1 MKTTPRTGRSA
12 SARTARTWPTISCAS
27 RLREKP
33 RRPVAQKAQAS
44 AQPAWLE
51 MQTTYFFSLPAYAL
65 RSAPGAS
72 HGTGMR
78 TASTCAP
85 PSSSKRYLRNPS
97 AAVWRPRTRRGAAL
111 VADSIASRTAR
122 RTPRTDRKSC
132 SPRRTAA
139 ASSLRPTSSV
149 TPSDPYCSGSI
160 PQRCIT
166 TADLLEVERDL
177 QPIELD
183 RAGRG
188 RGHRR
193 SEAGHQHE
201 IDVAV
206 RLDEVQRIL
215 RRREDVARDRWIS
228 QELPRR
234 SVPPIQGVGR
244 EVAEDET
251 GRERP
256 RRGDRH
262 RCVRDLAARADARRG
277 LDEQSRSRLPAQRP
291 DVVGE
296 RVAHCAS
303 EEECARG
310 GRVERSSVRRRP
322 SHDCLGSSRGSDRG
336 GGGLEG
342 RLPPRIASGR
352 RSGRGE
358 VQLPDVRLYSGRVGS
373 AVDGQLARIRK
384 PHYRPRPRA
393 RPRGRRDRKS

>member
-12 SARTARTWPTISCAS
+12 SARTARTWPTISWAS

-97 AAVWRPRTRRGAAL
+97 AAVWRHRTRSGAAL

-122 RTPRTDRKSC
+122 RTPRTDRRSC

-139 ASSLRPTSSV
+139 ARSLRPTSSD
-149 TPSDPYCSGSI
+149 TPSDPYWPGSI

-166 TADLLEVERDL
+166 SADLLEVERDL

-183 RAGRG
+183 RAAGGGAHGRAG
-188 RGHRR
+188 
-193 SEAGHQHE
+193 AGHQHE

-206 RLDEVQRIL
+206 RLDVVQRVL
-215 RRREDVARDRWIS
+215 RRGEDVAGDCRIS
-228 QELPRR
+228 QELPGRP
-234 SVPPIQGVGR
+234 VPPVQRVGR
-244 EVAEDET
+244 EGEKET
-251 GRERP
+251 GRERS

-262 RCVRDLAARADARRG
+262 RCVRDLA
-277 LDEQSRSRLPAQRP
+277 
-291 DVVGE
+291 
-296 RVAHCAS
+296 
-303 EEECARG
+303 
-310 GRVERSSVRRRP
+310 
-322 SHDCLGSSRGSDRG
+322 
-336 GGGLEG
+336 
-342 RLPPRIASGR
+342 
-352 RSGRGE
+352 
-358 VQLPDVRLYSGRVGS
+358 
-373 AVDGQLARIRK
+373 
-384 PHYRPRPRA
+384 
-393 RPRGRRDRKS
+393 